1 MSSSRP
7 ERVGEQVR
15 AELCALL
22 RTSASD
28 PALRLVTV
36 THVRMSRDLQ
46 HARVY
51 YTSADEPRQAGRG
64 LRRAASFLRGRLGRR
79 LRLRH
84 VPDLTFVRDDAIER
98 EQRIAQVLE
107 ELQLDRPAP
116 PPGPEPPPADASAPA
131 GAQVTAAHQ
140 PPGPEPPPADASDAP
155 E

>member
-1 MSSSRP
+1 MASTRP

-51 YTSADEPRQAGRG
+51 YTGAAEPRRAGRG

-84 VPDLTFVRDDAIER
+84 VPELTFVHDDAIDR
-98 EQRIAQVLE
+98 EQRIAHVIETLHA
-107 ELQLDRPAP
+107 DRPASP
-116 PPGPEPPPADASAPA
+116 PESDPADSP
-131 GAQVTAAHQ
+131 
-140 PPGPEPPPADASDAP
+140 DAP
-155 E
+155 NDQTPR

>member
-1 MSSSRP
+1 MSSNRP

-15 AELCALL
+15 AELSALL

-51 YTSADEPRQAGRG
+51 YTGADEARRAGRG

-84 VPDLTFVRDDAIER
+84 VPELTFVHDDATER

-107 ELQLDRPAP
+107 ALHADRPAAP
-116 PPGPEPPPADASAPA
+116 P
-131 GAQVTAAHQ
+131 
-140 PPGPEPPPADASDAP
+140 ASDAAAPPDAP

>member
-1 MSSSRP
+1 MTASRP

-28 PALRLVTV
+28 PALALVTV
-36 THVRMSRDLQ
+36 THVRMTRDLQ

-51 YTSADEPRQAGRG
+51 DPPPGDAAARRQAGRG
-64 LRRAASFLRGRLGRR
+64 LRRAASFLRGGLGRR

-84 VPDLTFVRDDAIER
+84 VPDLTFAHDDSIER
-98 EQRIAQVLE
+98 EQRIAHVLE
-107 ELQLDRPAP
+107 ELRLDRSASPAP
-116 PPGPEPPPADASAPA
+116 ADSS
-131 GAQVTAAHQ
+131 
-140 PPGPEPPPADASDAP
+140 EAP

>member
-1 MSSSRP
+1 MADLRGAAPEAALSCSLKTTSMTFSRP

-28 PALRLVTV
+28 PALQLVTV
-36 THVRMSRDLQ
+36 THVRMTRDLQ

-51 YTSADEPRQAGRG
+51 YTTLGDAAERRLAGRG
-64 LRRAASFLRGRLGRR
+64 LRRAASFLRGGLGRR

-84 VPDLTFVRDDAIER
+84 VPELSFVHDDSIER
-98 EQRIAQVLE
+98 EQRIAQMIEKLR
-107 ELQLDRPAP
+107 LDGPAS
-116 PPGPEPPPADASAPA
+116 PPGTDP
-131 GAQVTAAHQ
+131 
-140 PPGPEPPPADASDAP
+140 SDSSEAP

>member
-1 MSSSRP
+1 MPSSRP

-28 PALRLVTV
+28 PALQRVTV
-36 THVRMSRDLQ
+36 THVRMARDLQ

-51 YTSADEPRQAGRG
+51 YTALGGAAERRQADRG

-84 VPDLTFVRDDAIER
+84 VPDLTFVHDDSIER
-98 EQRIAQVLE
+98 EQRIAHVLE
-107 ELQLDRPAP
+107 ELHLDRPAS
-116 PPGPEPPPADASAPA
+116 PPASEPVDSSD
-131 GAQVTAAHQ
+131 V
-140 PPGPEPPPADASDAP
+140 PE
-155 E
+155 

>member
-84 VPDLTFVRDDAIER
+84 VPDLTFVRDDGIER

-107 ELQLDRPAP
+107 ELQLDQPAS
-116 PPGPEPPPADASAPA
+116 PPGPEPPADASVSA
-131 GAQVTAAHQ
+131 GTQVTAAHQ
-140 PPGPEPPPADASDAP
+140 PLGPEPSADASDVP

>member
-1 MSSSRP
+1 MPSSRP

-28 PALRLVTV
+28 PALQLVTV
-36 THVRMSRDLQ
+36 THVRMTRDLQ

-51 YTSADEPRQAGRG
+51 YTALGDTTERRQADRG

-84 VPDLTFVRDDAIER
+84 VPELTFVHDDSIER
-98 EQRIAQVLE
+98 EERIAHVLA
-107 ELQLDRPAP
+107 ELHLDLPASP
-116 PPGPEPPPADASAPA
+116 PESDPVDSSDVPE
-131 GAQVTAAHQ
+131 
-140 PPGPEPPPADASDAP
+140 
-155 E
+155 

>member
-1 MSSSRP
+1 MPSSRP

-28 PALRLVTV
+28 PALQLVTV
-36 THVRMSRDLQ
+36 THVRMTRDLQ

-51 YTSADEPRQAGRG
+51 YTVLGDTAERRQADRG

-84 VPDLTFVRDDAIER
+84 VPELTFVHDDSVER
-98 EQRIAQVLE
+98 EQRVAHVLA
-107 ELQLDRPAP
+107 ELHLDRPASP
-116 PPGPEPPPADASAPA
+116 PESDPVDSSDVPE
-131 GAQVTAAHQ
+131 
-140 PPGPEPPPADASDAP
+140 
-155 E
+155 

>member
-1 MSSSRP
+1 MPSSRP

-28 PALRLVTV
+28 PALGLVTV
-36 THVRMSRDLQ
+36 THVRMTRDLQ

-51 YTSADEPRQAGRG
+51 YTAPGDAVERRRADRG
-64 LRRAASFLRGRLGRR
+64 LRRAASFLRGGLGRR

-84 VPDLTFVRDDAIER
+84 VPDLTFVHDDSIER
-98 EQRIAQVLE
+98 EQRIAHVLE
-107 ELQLDRPAP
+107 ELRLDRPVS
-116 PPGPEPPPADASAPA
+116 PPADLPDSS
-131 GAQVTAAHQ
+131 G
-140 PPGPEPPPADASDAP
+140 AP